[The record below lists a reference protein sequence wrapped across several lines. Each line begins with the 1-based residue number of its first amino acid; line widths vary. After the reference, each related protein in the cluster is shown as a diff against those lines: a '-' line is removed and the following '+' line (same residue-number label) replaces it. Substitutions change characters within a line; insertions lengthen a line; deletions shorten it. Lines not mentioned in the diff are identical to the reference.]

1 VANKHT
7 IIVIASIAVIAGSVA
22 YSSLNLV
29 SAQEL
34 QFRWHQAGGFDFLS
48 ILVSGKL
55 GVCNN
60 SDYPATFRSYSF
72 SMNYDGSDLGTF
84 ATDGAGVPS
93 HSIVI
98 VNGKLQSDDQR
109 ISQMF
114 FSFLDTEFGGTD
126 VTRVDADK
134 MKITTT
140 LDTTIVG
147 IIPYTITKEYSG
159 QEFLQLMN
167 QKTSCDQ

>member
-1 VANKHT
+1 VANRHT
-7 IIVIASIAVIAGSVA
+7 IIVIVSILVIVGSIA

-29 SAQEL
+29 SAQEM
-34 QFRWHQAGGFDFLS
+34 QFRWHRMGGFDFLS

-55 GVCNN
+55 EACNN

-72 SMNYDGSDLGTF
+72 SMNYDGKHLGTF
-84 ATDGAGVPS
+84 ATDGAGAPS
-93 HSIVI
+93 HSSVT

-109 ISQMF
+109 ITQMF
-114 FSFLDTEFGGTD
+114 FSFLDTELGGTD
-126 VTRVDADK
+126 VTRVDASK

-147 IIPYTITKEYSG
+147 IIPYSITKEYSG

-167 QKTSCDQ
+167 QKTSCDK